1 MHKTRF
7 VPLFLTLILPIF
19 AGAQSI
25 ELQLVWETDTTLRT
39 AESVLF
45 HPSQQVLYVSCING
59 SASRENKNSYIA
71 KVGLDG
77 KVVQL
82 KFVDKLNV
90 TKGMALLGDKLYVTE
105 ITQVTEIDLI
115 TGNVL
120 NRYPV
125 PNATFLNDI
134 AVDSTKQVL
143 YVTDSKESKM
153 WSLANGK
160 VQLISAGGLLKG
172 TNGLLVDG
180 HQVLIGHGDGALL
193 GLNPATKEIHT
204 MANVMGTSS
213 NDGIVA
219 LGNGTYLIN
228 EVAGKVWYV
237 GATGTTDLKL
247 DLTSQQIKTADT
259 DYNPGTRMLFIP
271 TLFHNT
277 VRAYSVR

>member
-7 VPLFLTLILPIF
+7 VPLFLTLILPIS
-19 AGAQSI
+19 AVAQSI
-25 ELQLVWETDTTLRT
+25 QLHPVWETDTTLRT
-39 AESVLF
+39 PESVLF
-45 HPSQQVLYVSCING
+45 HPGQQVLYVSCING
-59 SASRENKNSYIA
+59 AASGENHTSYIA

-77 KVVQL
+77 KVIQL

-105 ITQVTEIDLI
+105 ITQVAEIDLI
-115 TGNVL
+115 TGKVL

-134 AVDSTKQVL
+134 AVDSTRQVL
-143 YVTDSKESKM
+143 YVTDSKESKV
-153 WSLANGK
+153 WSLANGN
-160 VQLISAGGLLKG
+160 VQLIAAGGLLKV
-172 TNGLLVDG
+172 TNGLLVDSN
-180 HQVLIGHGDGALL
+180 QVLIGNGDGSLL
-193 GLNPATKEIHT
+193 GLNLATKEIHT
-204 MANVMGTSS
+204 MAKVMDTSS
-213 NDGIVA
+213 IDGIVA
-219 LGNGTYLIN
+219 LGKGTYLIN

-237 GATGTTDLKL
+237 GATGTTTLKL